1 MRVST
6 ASRLLNELSVVID
19 KQTLESL
26 EKRQRVALI
35 NSLPGFK
42 PVVLVGTMNE
52 EKQTNVCVINSC
64 FHVGADPALMGMI
77 IRPAPEGT
85 ERHTLENILATET
98 YSVNA
103 VTRAMARRAH
113 HTSARFA
120 RDQSEFD
127 ACGFAQQW
135 REGFVAPFVSESPLQ
150 LGLKLAEHLPLTI
163 NGTHLIIGSIEQ
175 IHLSDNAQRNDGS
188 LDLQGMDIVAGVG
201 LDAYHSTGTSQRF
214 SYAKPDKPPELI

>member
-1 MRVST
+1 M
-6 ASRLLNELSVVID
+6 ID
-19 KQTLESL
+19 KQSL
-26 EKRQRVALI
+26 QSLDKRQRVALV

-42 PVVLVGTMNE
+42 PVVLVGTVNE
-52 EKQTNVCVINSC
+52 DNRTNLCVINSC
-64 FHVGADPALMGMI
+64 FHMGADPALMGMI

-85 ERHTLENILATET
+85 ERHTLENILATQT
-98 YSVNA
+98 FSVNA
-103 VTRAMARRAH
+103 VTRDMAQRAH
-113 HTSARFA
+113 HTSARFT

-127 ACGFAQQW
+127 ACGFAEHWQ
-135 REGFVAPFVSESPLQ
+135 EGFRAPFVSESPLQ
-150 LGLKLAEHLPLTI
+150 LGLTLAEHLPLTI

-201 LDAYHSTGTSQRF
+201 LNAYHSTGTYQRF

>member
-1 MRVST
+1 M
-6 ASRLLNELSVVID
+6 ID
-19 KQTLESL
+19 KQVLQSL
-26 EKRQRVALI
+26 DKRQRVALV

-42 PVVLVGTMNE
+42 PVVLVGTVNE
-52 EKQTNVCVINSC
+52 DSRTNLCVINSC

-85 ERHTLENILATET
+85 ERHTLENILATKT

-103 VTRAMARRAH
+103 VTRDMAQRAH
-113 HTSARFA
+113 HTSARFD

-127 ACGFAQQW
+127 ACGFAEYW
-135 REGFVAPFVSESPLQ
+135 YEDFTAPFVTESPLQ
-150 LGLKLAEHLPLTI
+150 LGLTLAEHLPLTI

-188 LDLQGMDIVAGVG
+188 RDLQGMDIVAGVG

>member
-1 MRVST
+1 M
-6 ASRLLNELSVVID
+6 ID

-120 RDQSEFD
+120 RDQSEF
-127 ACGFAQQW
+127 AA
-135 REGFVAPFVSESPLQ
+135 
-150 LGLKLAEHLPLTI
+150 
-163 NGTHLIIGSIEQ
+163 
-175 IHLSDNAQRNDGS
+175 
-188 LDLQGMDIVAGVG
+188 
-201 LDAYHSTGTSQRF
+201 
-214 SYAKPDKPPELI
+214 